1 MPCGS
6 TAAPVRPSGSQSTCV
21 RCRTIATQALARF
34 QPSGAGSYGSPLA
47 VRSCSHGP
55 GPAICALRRS
65 MSPNFCIARR
75 ASVAASTASFHAMQ
89 SGPPSGRSR
98 YCFGISLNMPT
109 STDRACSSRPVTRSA
124 SCLGRPAI
132 VRLPWV
138 RARCRL
144 DCITAARK
152 IAENR
157 RLAHARGQRF
167 HERSLADRLGVVVLR
182 PASKHSLRRS
192 RWRHISTCGGMAAL
206 NFRTFQ
212 IKNNGDADKYSNV
225 AGR

>member
-1 MPCGS
+1 MPCDS
-6 TAAPVRPSGSQSTCV
+6 TVARDRPSGSQSTC
-21 RCRTIATQALARF
+21 ALRLTNSTHADARF

-47 VRSCSHGP
+47 VISCSHRP
-55 GPAICALRRS
+55 GSVMLALRRS
-65 MSPNFCIARR
+65 MSPNFCSAKW

-98 YCFGISLNMPT
+98 YCFGISLNMPA

-157 RLAHARGQRF
+157 
-167 HERSLADRLGVVVLR
+167 LR
-182 PASKHSLRRS
+182 TH
-192 RWRHISTCGGMAAL
+192 G
-206 NFRTFQ
+206 
-212 IKNNGDADKYSNV
+212 
-225 AGR
+225 

>member
-1 MPCGS
+1 M
-6 TAAPVRPSGSQSTCV
+6 
-21 RCRTIATQALARF
+21 
-34 QPSGAGSYGSPLA
+34 
-47 VRSCSHGP
+47 
-55 GPAICALRRS
+55 
-65 MSPNFCIARR
+65 
-75 ASVAASTASFHAMQ
+75 AASTASFHATQ

-98 YCFGISLNMPT
+98 YCFGISLNMPA

-138 RARCRL
+138 SARCRL

-167 HERSLADRLGVVVLR
+167 HERSLAQLLDLGVLRMVARHGVDRKRGQHVFIHSESSSPDFPHFLNRTKYAVRKVVLLYR
-182 PASKHSLRRS
+182 EGIIVIVLSTRNGFSARFRDQTDHVVQTSL
-192 RWRHISTCGGMAAL
+192 A
-206 NFRTFQ
+206 
-212 IKNNGDADKYSNV
+212 
-225 AGR
+225 